1 MVFEE
6 EEEEK
11 IITFVDEEHI
21 LSLKMKN
28 NDNK

>member
-6 EEEEK
+6 EEEEE